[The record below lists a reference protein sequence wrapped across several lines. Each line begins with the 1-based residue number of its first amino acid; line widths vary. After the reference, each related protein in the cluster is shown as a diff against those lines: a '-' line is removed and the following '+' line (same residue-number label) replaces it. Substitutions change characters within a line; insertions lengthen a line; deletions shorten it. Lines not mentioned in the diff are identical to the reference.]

1 MLQVSLT
8 GADTL
13 ATRLETLPAAVQAA
27 VRAKAA
33 DLAERL
39 RAHVVDDKLSGQ
51 VLRSKTG
58 ALAAS
63 IGAEVT
69 VDGDAV
75 VARVFSSGDLK
86 YARIQEYG
94 GQTPAHD
101 IIPNKAKVLAFITG
115 GETVFARIVHHPG
128 STIPERSYLRSSL
141 ADMAGVIAGELKAAV
156 LGALAAQVGGAE

>member
-1 MLQVSLT
+1 MLTVTLV
-8 GADTL
+8 GADAL
-13 ATRLETLPAAVQAA
+13 IDHFESLPAAVQAT

-33 DLAERL
+33 NLAERL

-69 VDGDAV
+69 HDGDRII
-75 VARVFSSGDLK
+75 ARVFSSGDVK

-94 GQTPAHD
+94 GRTPAHD
-101 IIPNKAKVLAFITG
+101 IVPNKARVLAFIAG
-115 GETVFARIVHHPG
+115 GRTVFSTIVHHPG

-141 ADMAGVIAGELKAAV
+141 ADMAGVITEELGAAV
-156 LGALAAQVGGAE
+156 SDALASQPGGVL